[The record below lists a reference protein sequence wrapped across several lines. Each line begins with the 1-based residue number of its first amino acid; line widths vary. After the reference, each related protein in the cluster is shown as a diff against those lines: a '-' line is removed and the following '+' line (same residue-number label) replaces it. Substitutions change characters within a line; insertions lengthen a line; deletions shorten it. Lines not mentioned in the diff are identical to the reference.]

1 MTLLS
6 SARRF
11 TAVAATVALC
21 TCGTLDRFDVG
32 TSSSARIEEASLP
45 AGVAEDL
52 LGLLPFEGLD
62 EISFEEDIANQGVT
76 EDQIDSVKL
85 KSLVLHTGE
94 SGLTLDFIESVEFYV
109 EAEGQ
114 PRVLV
119 ATGSDFEGETSVE
132 LDLPDEEL
140 KPYVVAPFMTF
151 EAEVKGKRPEQDTTI
166 TADVTLTVDAT
177 VPGCE

>member
-1 MTLLS
+1 MSLLS
-6 SARRF
+6 RARRI
-11 TAVAATVALC
+11 TAVAAAVALC

-32 TSSSARIEEASLP
+32 TSASATVQKSTLP
-45 AGVAEDL
+45 VAEDL
-52 LGLLPFEGLD
+52 LGLLPFEGLN
-62 EISFEEDIANQGVT
+62 EISFEEDIANQGVS

-94 SGLTLDFIESVEFYV
+94 SGLPLDFIESVEFYV
-109 EAEGQ
+109 IADGE

-119 ATGSDFEGETSVE
+119 ATGSDFEGETSAE
-132 LDLPDEEL
+132 LDLPDQEL
-140 KPYVVAPFMTF
+140 KPYVIAPSMTF
-151 EAEVKGKRPEQDTTI
+151 EAEVKGKRPEQDTTV